1 MVPSL
6 PPAPVVADDHRKAV
20 VAVQRGQRY
29 HHRAAEALV
38 AGQRKMALLDLERAI
53 EAYTEAVALDPRNLS
68 AYTYRARAYEEKGE
82 DALAEA
88 DLAQVRRLGS
98 RPGTAR

>member
-6 PPAPVVADDHRKAV
+6 PSAPDVAVAYRKAV

-29 HHRAAEALV
+29 HQRASGSLVRGQRQLALV
-38 AGQRKMALLDLERAI
+38 DLDRAI
-53 EAYTEAVALDPRNLS
+53 EAYTEAIAFDPRNLS
-68 AYTYRARAYEEKGE
+68 AYSYRARAYEEKGE

-88 DLAQVRRLGS
+88 DLAMVRRLG
-98 RPGTAR
+98 AR